1 MCPEGLYA
9 PATHSCTWEPPPPTP
24 APATSTADATAG
36 GSGAEGGAGAASK
49 EPQEEEET
57 CALCRFLKGGG
68 CAEEFEP
75 FNACVKQATAD
86 GTQADCMHLFGPMVE
101 CMTRDAEKKEYYKGF
116 LEDFKHLE
124 KDHAEEIKAIRA
136 ARKN

>member
-1 MCPEGLYA
+1 MCDPLIEEDERRFVNTDG
-9 PATHSCTWEPPPPTP
+9 PSKTRC
-24 APATSTADATAG
+24 
-36 GSGAEGGAGAASK
+36 AAM
-49 EPQEEEET
+49 T
-57 CALCRFLKGGG
+57 
-68 CAEEFEP
+68 
-75 FNACVKQATAD
+75 V
-86 GTQADCMHLFGPMVE
+86 PMVE